1 MRRDQ
6 VSHSLSSQATFSA
19 VKLLTLFSHGPS
31 PVHVRTL
38 SKLLQRGLRD
48 YVKSARRFC
57 QTRKEVGL
65 TESTRQSETSI
76 GAADDHDVV
85 CVFWRDI
92 RYR

>member
-38 SKLLQRGLRD
+38 SKLPPSMSSIRA
-48 YVKSARRFC
+48 VSFN
-57 QTRKEVGL
+57 VGFA
-65 TESTRQSETSI
+65 TT
-76 GAADDHDVV
+76 
-85 CVFWRDI
+85 
-92 RYR
+92 